1 MTFSSAVRCCGRHVT
16 TTIIFERVAKMKEKA
31 NAFGVEEETKKE
43 RETAV
48 SSSKIPSKEEA
59 AAAAAVLRHIGRL
72 C

>member
-1 MTFSSAVRCCGRHVT
+1 
-16 TTIIFERVAKMKEKA
+16 MKEKA

-48 SSSKIPSKEEA
+48 SSSKIPSKE
-59 AAAAAVLRHIGRL
+59 AAAAVAAVLRL

>member
-1 MTFSSAVRCCGRHVT
+1 MRQASYSSAVRCCGRHVT

-48 SSSKIPSKEEA
+48 SSSKIPSKE
-59 AAAAAVLRHIGRL
+59 AAAAVLRL

>member
-1 MTFSSAVRCCGRHVT
+1 
-16 TTIIFERVAKMKEKA
+16 MKEKA

-48 SSSKIPSKEEA
+48 SSSKIPSKE

>member
-1 MTFSSAVRCCGRHVT
+1 
-16 TTIIFERVAKMKEKA
+16 MKEKA

-48 SSSKIPSKEEA
+48 SSSKIPSKE

-72 C
+72 CWGLTAVRGRL

>member
-1 MTFSSAVRCCGRHVT
+1 MT
-16 TTIIFERVAKMKEKA
+16 TTIIIERVAKMKEKA

-48 SSSKIPSKEEA
+48 SSSKIPSKEA
-59 AAAAAVLRHIGRL
+59 AVAAAAVLRL